1 MQAVSLT
8 GLSTLF
14 VLLWSSGW
22 VASQLAISE
31 LDIVTLLI
39 VRYLIVFAALLLL
52 VSLFGY
58 WRRMSLSEVLQQ
70 MLVGSLMHGIYLMAA
85 LSAFEA
91 GVSAGLV
98 AFIMTL
104 HPMLTATLSSRVNGE
119 EVSARQW
126 QGLLIGTLAIVLSVS
141 DSYRH
146 GASGAAL
153 VLPFLAVLAL
163 TVGSLL
169 NRHLEL
175 CHKARAERPQ
185 PVLLILLLQS
195 TGALLV
201 LLPMRD
207 ANIPIHFSHFQS
219 GEWMLLLWLAL
230 GVSLGSYAIL
240 QLLLRRIS
248 TTRVASLGYLIPPA
262 TMVQA
267 YLVFGDS
274 LSVVDMAGLTLA
286 AIGVYC
292 VMTPEGSRTATP
304 TDSTEGL
311 PRIAMTDSMRLPL
324 TVPVRPL
331 AASTA
336 RLDIEL

>member
-1 MQAVSLT
+1 MQAVSLL
-8 GLSTLF
+8 GLSALF
-14 VLLWSSGW
+14 VVMWSSGW
-22 VASQLAISE
+22 IASRLAIGE
-31 LDIVTLLI
+31 LDVVTLLLA
-39 VRYLIVFAALLLL
+39 RYLIVFVALLVMVTLL
-52 VSLFGY
+52 SH
-58 WRRMSLSEVLQQ
+58 WRRMSLSEMLQQ
-70 MLVGSLMHGIYLMAA
+70 MLVGSLVHGIYLMAA
-85 LSAFEA
+85 LSAFEE

-104 HPMLTATLSSRVNGE
+104 HPMLTATMSARVNGE

-126 QGLLIGTLAIVLSVS
+126 QGLLIGTLAIVLTVS

-146 GASGAAL
+146 GASSAAL
-153 VLPFLAVLAL
+153 LLPFLAVLAL

-175 CHKARAERPQ
+175 CHKARAEHPQ

-207 ANIPIHFSHFQS
+207 ASIPLQFDTFNAD
-219 GEWMLLLWLAL
+219 EWVLLLWLAF
-230 GVSLGSYAIL
+230 VASLGAYAVL
-240 QLLLRRIS
+240 QLLLRQIS

-267 YLVFGDS
+267 YLIFGDR
-274 LSVVDMAGLTLA
+274 LSAVDVGGLAVA

-292 VMTPEGSRTATP
+292 VMTPGRARPTTDFGPITRSAGAGLMTAR
-304 TDSTEGL
+304 GL
-311 PRIAMTDSMRLPL
+311 PLSMNHQRLRTSNAP
-324 TVPVRPL
+324 
-331 AASTA
+331 
-336 RLDIEL
+336 LDIEL